1 MRIKEKKIENLYATA
16 PLGGSKGVTFTRP
29 SVLGVNYGRS
39 RQLGIPRKP
48 GMHACPYTI
57 PRPRRMY
64 MCNPEFTHVIGRA

>member
-1 MRIKEKKIENLYATA
+1 M
-16 PLGGSKGVTFTRP
+16 TFTRP